1 MSRYCC
7 CGCIPCACVCPPPVG
22 EEAQRHVHEIVGS
35 VMIAQPLEEPH
46 NHRFAGVS
54 GEAILIPGGHV
65 HQVEI
70 RTDFYEDH
78 FHLIVGQSG
87 PAIPVGDR
95 HVHFVMAQTTVQ
107 DEHAHE
113 FRVAALIEDPIGD

>member
-1 MSRYCC
+1 MYNNDSMCYN
-7 CGCIPCACVCPPPVG
+7 PCHCPPVG
-22 EEAQRHVHEIVGS
+22 GTRQRHVHEITGS
-35 VMIAQPLEEPH
+35 VMVAEQGNDAH

-54 GEAILIPGGHV
+54 GEAMPSGGSHV
-65 HQVEI
+65 HEVTI

-78 FHLIVGQSG
+78 FHFITGTSG

-95 HVHFVMAQTTVQ
+95 HVHFVMAQTTRQ
-107 DEHAHE
+107 DGHMHT